1 MKRIIIAILL
11 VFIPLAGFAKNGD
24 GSVPSEKLMSLI
36 SEYNGRDGFEVI
48 KIGSFG
54 TSMLKAALKMG
65 ASKDEEED
73 LKQALKLMK
82 GIKKMAI
89 VDYEDASDKVRE
101 TFNSRLE
108 RLLGSAELLMEMK
121 DGDDCMKI
129 YGIMDSECT
138 QIRNFVMHAPGD
150 GALIYLFGTIQVDE
164 IMEYAAEN

>member
-11 VFIPLAGFAKNGD
+11 VFISLAGFAKNGN
-24 GSVPSEKLMSLI
+24 GSSEKLMSLI

-48 KIGSFG
+48 KVGSFG
-54 TSMLKAALKMG
+54 TSMLKAALKLG

-82 GIKKMAI
+82 GINKMAI
-89 VDYEDASDKVRE
+89 VDYEDASDKVRDA
-101 TFNSRLE
+101 FNSRLE

-150 GALIYLFGTIQVDE
+150 GALICLFGTMQVDE
-164 IMEYAAEN
+164 IMEFAAEN

>member
-11 VFIPLAGFAKNGD
+11 VFTTLAGFAKNGD

-54 TSMLKAALKMG
+54 TSMLKAALKIG

-89 VDYEDASDKVRE
+89 VDYEDASDKVRDA
-101 TFNSRLE
+101 FNSRLE

-121 DGDDCMKI
+121 DGDDGMKI

-150 GALIYLFGTIQVDE
+150 GALICLFGTMQVDE
-164 IMEYAAEN
+164 IMEFAAEN